1 MTFAPGAPSHMKE
14 AIMGNTTNRESA
26 AGSRPTRAVA
36 LVGPA
41 GTGKTSL
48 AEAMLYASGATTRQ
62 GSVEAGTSVGDASPE
77 ARQRGGSTELNL
89 SHFEYLGDRFALID
103 TPGGI
108 GFASDG
114 LAALAS
120 CDMAIVVIDP
130 SPERAGLAGPIL
142 RRLDEAGLPHAI
154 FVNKMDGARAGSVR
168 EILDALQ
175 PMSREPLAL
184 REFPIRDGEQ
194 VTGYVDVALER
205 AYRYR
210 PGEASEVVEIP
221 AELAVR
227 EKEEH
232 TRLLETLADFDD
244 ELLEALL
251 MDEVPTQD
259 TVMHD
264 LADDTAQAK
273 VVPVLFGSAL
283 TDGGVR
289 RLLKMLRHET
299 PWPDA
304 AARRVGLA
312 EGGALHVFKVAN
324 GGSMGRLALGRVLG
338 NALHEGDD
346 LSIGGE
352 AARTGSIFALQGEKT
367 AKLPEARPG
376 DVVAVAKVDGARS
389 GMLLGS
395 GSAPQLGDALVEYP
409 ARNAAMAISTRDRKD
424 DVKLSAALHRLCEE
438 DPALEWEQD
447 EESHE
452 TLLRG
457 VNDEHLQVVLA
468 RLERRYGVAV
478 DTHPPRIAY
487 RESIRKPAGARGRHK
502 KQSGGHGQYG
512 DAVIEIRPL
521 ERGAGFVFE
530 DRISGGVIPK
540 QWIPAVEAGIKD
552 AMIKGPLGFPVVD
565 VAVTLTDGSFHSV
578 DSSELAFRIA
588 GRMAMADALEKAAP
602 YLLEPMSRIT
612 VDTPAGTGS
621 KAGSALSSRRGQIM
635 GLGPHPEWDRWERI
649 EALLPESGLYGLD
662 AELRSLS
669 QGLASYTAGF
679 DHLAELAGKQ
689 ASEVVKERAVE
700 LA

>member
-1 MTFAPGAPSHMKE
+1 
-14 AIMGNTTNRESA
+14 MGSTRNRESTT
-26 AGSRPTRAVA
+26 GSRPTRAVA

-48 AEAMLYASGATTRQ
+48 AEALLYASGATTRQ

-77 ARQRGGSTELNL
+77 ARTRGGSTEINL
-89 SHFEYLGDRFALID
+89 SHFDYMDDRFALID

-120 CDMAIVVIDP
+120 ADMALVVVDP
-130 SPERAGLAGPIL
+130 SPERAALAGPIL
-142 RRLDEAGLPHAI
+142 RRLDEIGLPHAI
-154 FVNKMDGARAGSVR
+154 FVNKIDGARAGSIRDVL
-168 EILDALQ
+168 EALQ
-175 PMSREPLAL
+175 PMSREPLTL
-184 REFPIRDGEQ
+184 REFPIREGEQ
-194 VTGYVDVALER
+194 VVGYVDIALER

-210 PGEASEVVEIP
+210 PGEASEVVEMP
-221 AELAVR
+221 AGLAAR
-227 EKEEH
+227 ESEER

-244 ELLEALL
+244 TLLEALL
-251 MDEVPTQD
+251 MDEVPD
-259 TVMHD
+259 RETVMHD
-264 LADDTAQAK
+264 LADDTAHTK
-273 VVPVLFGSAL
+273 VIPVLFGSAL

-289 RLLKMLRHET
+289 RLLKLLRHET

-304 AARRVGLA
+304 AAGRVGVTR
-312 EGGALHVFKVAN
+312 GGALHVFKVAN
-324 GGSMGRLALGRVLG
+324 GGAMGRLALGRVLG
-338 NALHEGDD
+338 SGLREGDD
-346 LSIGGE
+346 LTIGGE
-352 AARTGSIFALQGEKT
+352 PTRTGSIFALQGEKT
-367 AKLPEARPG
+367 AKLAEAAPG
-376 DVVAVAKVDGARS
+376 DVIAVAKVDGARS

-395 GSAPQLGDALVEYP
+395 GGAPQMGDALVDYP
-409 ARNAAMAISTRDRKD
+409 ARNAALAITTRDRKD
-424 DVKLSAALHRLCEE
+424 DVKLSTALHRLCEE

-478 DTHPPRIAY
+478 ETHPPRIAY

-512 DAVIEIRPL
+512 DAVIDIRPL

-530 DRISGGVIPK
+530 DRITGGVIPK
-540 QWIPAVEAGIKD
+540 QWIPAVDAGIRD
-552 AMIKGPLGFPVVD
+552 AMAKGPLGFPVVD

-578 DSSELAFRIA
+578 DSSELAFRTA
-588 GRMAMADALEKAAP
+588 GRMAMQEALAKAAP
-602 YLLEPMSRIT
+602 YLLEPVCKVTI
-612 VDTPAGTGS
+612 DTPAGTGS

-635 GLGPHPEWDRWERI
+635 GLSPHPEWERWERI
-649 EALLPESGLYGLD
+649 EALVPESGLFGLD

-669 QGLASYTAGF
+669 QGLAGYTATF
-679 DHLAELAGKQ
+679 DHLSELSGKQ
-689 ASEVVKERAVE
+689 ADEVVKERAVE